1 MLDIFGGIGSVA
13 GGVKDFF
20 GNSLKSPLWTAIII
34 SIIIMLIL
42 LLFYPAKRGTGP
54 AKHIKILIYVFIST
68 VVILYIHDATIKSI
82 VSDEY
87 KNKAVEET
95 LGGLRQHI
103 NGGTSLAVAL
113 GGTDP
118 IIPPAPLAAPVLPTL
133 SAVSGGTKFDNVPLK
148 L

>member
-1 MLDIFGGIGSVA
+1 
-13 GGVKDFF
+13 
-20 GNSLKSPLWTAIII
+20 
-34 SIIIMLIL
+34 MLIL